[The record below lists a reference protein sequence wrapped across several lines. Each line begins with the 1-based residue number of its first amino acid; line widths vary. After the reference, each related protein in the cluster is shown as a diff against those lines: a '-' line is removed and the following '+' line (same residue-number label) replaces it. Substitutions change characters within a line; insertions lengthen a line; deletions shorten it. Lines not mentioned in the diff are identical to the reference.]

1 MEDEP
6 PNIMCDNKMQCLP
19 CIIYNKSSWYMLDHC
34 EVRML
39 MSYHQCPIMQAQ
51 LQGYIIVDLK
61 IYYNII
67 LMNVYNV
74 YQGISFPPHFP
85 DVHPPR
91 FP

>member
-1 MEDEP
+1 
-6 PNIMCDNKMQCLP
+6 
-19 CIIYNKSSWYMLDHC
+19 MLDHC

-85 DVHPPR
+85 DGCKPYKLRIVKHTR
-91 FP
+91 DS